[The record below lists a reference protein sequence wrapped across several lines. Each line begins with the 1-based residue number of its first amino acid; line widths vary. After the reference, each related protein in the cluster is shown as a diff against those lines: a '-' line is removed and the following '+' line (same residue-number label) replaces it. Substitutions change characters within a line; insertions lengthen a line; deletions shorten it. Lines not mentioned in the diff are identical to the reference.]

1 MTNDDHANDVD
12 HDHDRDDDD
21 VDLDHNNEDDVG
33 KTSDDADKKRLTL
46 RRECDW
52 LKIVHCTFC

>member
-52 LKIVHCTFC
+52 LKIVH